1 VLQIAPSAYWLH
13 AARQHNCALSSA
25 REKRDQ
31 TLMPQ
36 IERVWHANMQVYGAD
51 KVWKQLRREGIEVA
65 RCTVE
70 RLMRRCGLQGIVRG
84 KKKRTTIADKAVPCP
99 LDRVHRQFK
108 ASAAESV
115 VGIGLYIRVDL
126 AGIRLCRLC
135 HRRLC
140 PPHRRLAGQYQ
151 YAD

>member
-13 AARQHNCALSSA
+13 AARQRNCALSSA
-25 REKRDQ
+25 REKRDRI
-31 TLMPQ
+31 LMPQ

-51 KVWKQLRREGIEVA
+51 KLWKQLRREGIEVA

-108 ASAAESV
+108 AERPNQLWVSDFSVPQQAA
-115 VGIGLYIRVDL
+115 
-126 AGIRLCRLC
+126 
-135 HRRLC
+135 
-140 PPHRRLAGQYQ
+140 
-151 YAD
+151 